1 MKQAFEIIG
10 SPRAGGI
17 LTVCDHASNHVPPD
31 IDLGIDA
38 RILEQHIAW
47 DIGVAGVALHLVQL
61 LDCAAFLATHSRL
74 VADLNR
80 YSEDDSAIPVSSD
93 GIYIPGNDLTAAQRN
108 ARLERFFTP
117 YHAALEDLLHAH
129 RPKLILSVHSFTPR
143 LESAPETKRPWHIGV
158 LYNQHHAPSH
168 IAIDYLTGQGLNVG
182 DQLPYSGKVLNA
194 TMNRH
199 AEAHDIPYV
208 GIEIRQDLIS
218 DAQGQERFAAL
229 LAEMAQY
236 IVEKLASAPAT

>member
-17 LTVCDHASNHVPPD
+17 LIVCDHASNHVPRD
-31 IDLGIDA
+31 VDLGIDA
-38 RILEQHIAW
+38 EILEQHIAW
-47 DIGVAGVALHLVQL
+47 DIGVAGVARHLVEFA
-61 LDCAAFLATHSRL
+61 DCAAFLATYSRL
-74 VADLNR
+74 VTDLNR
-80 YSEDDSAIPVSSD
+80 YPQDDSAIPVSSD
-93 GIYIPGNDLTAAQRN
+93 GITIPGNDLTTAQRD
-108 ARLERFFTP
+108 ARLERFFMP
-117 YHAALEDLLHAH
+117 YHAALEDVLLAD
-129 RPKLILSVHSFTPR
+129 RPALILSVHSFTPR
-143 LESAPETKRPWHIGV
+143 LESAPDAARPWHIGV
-158 LYNQHHAPSH
+158 LYNQQAAPSH
-168 IAIDYLTGQGLNVG
+168 IAIDYLTGRGLNVG

-199 AEAHDIPYV
+199 AEAQDIPYV

>member
-1 MKQAFEIIG
+1 MKQTFEIIG

-31 IDLGIDA
+31 VDLGIDA
-38 RILEQHIAW
+38 EILEQHIAW
-47 DIGVAGVALHLVQL
+47 DIGVAGVARHLVEL
-61 LDCAAFLATHSRL
+61 ADCAAFLATHSRL

-80 YSEDDSAIPVSSD
+80 YPEDDSAIPVSSD
-93 GIYIPGNDLTAAQRN
+93 GIYLRGNNLTAAQRN
-108 ARLERFFTP
+108 ARLERFFIP
-117 YHAALEDLLHAH
+117 YHAALEDGLLAH
-129 RPKLILSVHSFTPR
+129 RPALILSVHSFTPR
-143 LESAPETKRPWHIGV
+143 LESAPEMARPWHIGV
-158 LYNQHHAPSH
+158 LYNQHAAPSY
-168 IAIDYLTGQGLNVG
+168 IAIDYLTGRGLNVG

-199 AEAHDIPYV
+199 AEAQDIPYV